1 MRNLL
6 IAGVVASA
14 AITFA
19 PLAHADAGD
28 FTNYMASHGYPN
40 QGQTQSGYTYLT
52 HGQQACAGL
61 RNGQSEGQMIGQMRQ
76 QFGFSRAESDLI
88 VTGAHQY
95 LCPGA

>member
-1 MRNLL
+1 MTVMAAL
-6 IAGVVASA
+6 A

-28 FTNYMASHGYPN
+28 FTNYMASHGYSN

-52 HGQQACAGL
+52 HGQQACAG
-61 RNGQSEGQMIGQMRQ
+61 RQ

-95 LCPGA
+95 LCPGT